1 MRKKGPVD
9 PDAIISDALARA
21 GKDTVDARVLYDAS
35 EALLEVGRPDVAAT
49 YAARA
54 YGLAVLEKDASLA
67 ASALTL
73 IVTRLGADGR
83 KVLVD
88 L

>member
-1 MRKKGPVD
+1 MRSKGPVD
-9 PDAIISDALARA
+9 PDAIISEALARA
-21 GKDTVDARVLYDAS
+21 GKETVDARVLYDAS
-35 EALLEVGRPDVAAT
+35 EALLEVGRADFAAT

-54 YGLAVLEKDASLA
+54 YGLAVLEQDAALA
-67 ASALTL
+67 AAALTL

-83 KVLVD
+83 KVLLD